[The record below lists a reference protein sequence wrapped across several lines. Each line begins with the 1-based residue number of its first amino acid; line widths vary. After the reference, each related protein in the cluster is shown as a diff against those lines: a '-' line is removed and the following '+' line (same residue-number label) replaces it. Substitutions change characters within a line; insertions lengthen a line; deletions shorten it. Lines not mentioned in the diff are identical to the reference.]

1 MEHLERNETATR
13 RVGKEL
19 ESFKNE
25 YAEFIDLAAHDLDA
39 PLRKLSVLVEKLAGN
54 EKEISAD
61 KQAYLQRINSCL
73 SDMRSLVDNL
83 ALLSRAGIAPLN
95 IKEFN
100 PELIAREVCNELRPS
115 PEAKLTYDG
124 IKTMCADPSQFRQ
137 LFKII
142 LQNAIIFSKKNIAP
156 HVHIHAEII
165 PTEMGRSM
173 GIQSDTGPV
182 KVSVSDKGI
191 GFKQENAKKI
201 FQPFVRLHGKSDY
214 AGTGIGLAIGKRI
227 VENHGGLIYAEG
239 TLDSGASIIFIIPQT
254 TN

>member
-1 MEHLERNETATR
+1 
-13 RVGKEL
+13 
-19 ESFKNE
+19 
-25 YAEFIDLAAHDLDA
+25 
-39 PLRKLSVLVEKLAGN
+39 
-54 EKEISAD
+54 
-61 KQAYLQRINSCL
+61 
-73 SDMRSLVDNL
+73 MRSLVDNL

-100 PELIAREVCNELRPS
+100 PELIAREVWNELRPS

-142 LQNAIIFSKKNIAP
+142 LQNAIIFSKKNIAT
-156 HVHIHAEII
+156 HVHIHTQII
-165 PTEMGRSM
+165 PVEMGRSM

-182 KVSVSDKGI
+182 KVSVSDEGI
-191 GFKQENAKKI
+191 GFKPENAKKI